1 MNKVQASFE
10 ATEAAFHV
18 QGYEKIDF
26 SLVYVNGAFD
36 IKNREIADSYAKFG
50 RCLTVIDANVYELY
64 GNQIKSYF
72 RHYDIELTVFPIIIT
87 EPAKTLA
94 SFEKIVD
101 AFSDFGL
108 VRKEPVLVV
117 GGGLITDVAGFACA
131 AYRRKSNYIRVPT
144 TLIGLIDAGVAI
156 KVAVNHRKLKNRL
169 GAYHAPLKVILDFSF
184 LKTLPTAQVRN
195 GMAEL
200 VKIAVVANSQ
210 VFELLYEYGE
220 ELLSTHFG
228 HVNGTAKLEEIA
240 HKVNYEAIKTML
252 ELETPNLHEIDLDRV
267 IAYGHTW
274 SPTLELAPHIP
285 LFHGHAV
292 NIDMAFSATIAQK
305 RGYITTKD
313 HERILLMMSRLG
325 LALDNP
331 LLDSELMWNAT
342 ESISLTRDG
351 LQRAAMPCPIGT
363 CFFVNDM
370 TREELDSAIADHKRI
385 CANYPRGGAGIDE
398 YVKINQPTLVGSA
411 INV

>member
-1 MNKVQASFE
+1 MNKVQASFK
-10 ATEAAFHV
+10 ATETLFHV
-18 QGYEKIDF
+18 EGYEKIDF

-36 IKNREIADSYAKFG
+36 IKNREIADSYEKFG

-64 GNQIKSYF
+64 GQQINSYF
-72 RHYDIELTVFPIIIT
+72 QHYEIKLTVFPIIIT
-87 EPAKTLA
+87 EPAKTLET
-94 SFEKIVD
+94 FEKIVD
-101 AFSDFGL
+101 AFSNFGL

-117 GGGLITDVAGFACA
+117 GGGLVTDVAGFACA

-184 LKTLPTAQVRN
+184 LKTLPISQVRN

-200 VKIAVVANSQ
+200 VKIAVVSNSQ

-220 ELLSTHFG
+220 QLLSTHFG
-228 HVNGTAKLEEIA
+228 HVNATAELKEIA

-252 ELETPNLHEIDLDRV
+252 KLETPNLHEIDLDRV

-274 SPTLELAPHIP
+274 SPTLELAPRVP
-285 LFHGHAV
+285 LYHGHAV
-292 NIDMAFSATIAQK
+292 NIDMALSATIAAK
-305 RGYITTKD
+305 RGYIFTGERD
-313 HERILLMMSRLG
+313 RILDLMSRIG
-325 LALDNP
+325 LSLDHP
-331 LLDSELMWNAT
+331 LLNSDLLWYAT

-351 LQRAAMPCPIGT
+351 KQRAAMPRPIGE
-363 CFFVNDM
+363 CFFVNDL
-370 TREELDSAIADHKRI
+370 TREELDAALVEHKKL
-385 CANYPRGGAGIDE
+385 CAQYPRKGEGVDAYIE
-398 YVKINQPTLVGSA
+398 TQEAKLLEV
-411 INV
+411 

>member
-1 MNKVQASFE
+1 MNNVQASFE
-10 ATEAAFHV
+10 ATETAFHV
-18 QGYEKIDF
+18 EGYEKIDF

-36 IKNREIADSYAKFG
+36 LKNREIADSYEKFG

-64 GNQIKSYF
+64 GQQIRSYF
-72 RHYDIELTVFPIIIT
+72 QHYDIQLTVFPIIIA

-94 SFEKIVD
+94 TFEKIVD
-101 AFSDFGL
+101 AFADFGL

-131 AYRRKSNYIRVPT
+131 AYRRKSNYIRIPT

-184 LKTLPTAQVRN
+184 LKTLPTDQVRN

-200 VKIAVVANSQ
+200 VKIAVVANSK

-228 HVNGTAKLEEIA
+228 HVNGTPKIKEIA
-240 HKVNYEAIKTML
+240 HKLNYEAIKTML

-274 SPTLELAPHIP
+274 SPTLELAPRVP
-285 LFHGHAV
+285 LYHGHAV
-292 NIDMAFSATIAQK
+292 NIDMALSATIAAQ
-305 RGYITTKD
+305 RGYIPTAERD
-313 HERILLMMSRLG
+313 RILDLMSRIG
-325 LALDNP
+325 LSLDHP
-331 LLDSELMWNAT
+331 LLDGDLLWYAT
-342 ESISLTRDG
+342 QSISLTRDG
-351 LQRAAMPCPIGT
+351 KQRAAMPRPIGE
-363 CFFVNDM
+363 CFFVNDL
-370 TREELDSAIADHKRI
+370 TREQLDAALAEHKRL
-385 CANYPRGGAGIDE
+385 CARYPRGGAGVDAYIE
-398 YVKINQPTLVGSA
+398 TQEAQLLGV
-411 INV
+411 

>member
-1 MNKVQASFE
+1 MNKVQASFK
-10 ATEAAFHV
+10 ATEAAFYV
-18 QGYEKIDF
+18 EGYEKIDF

-36 IKNREIADSYAKFG
+36 IKNREIADSYGKFG
-50 RCLTVIDANVYELY
+50 RCLTVIDANVNELY
-64 GNQIKSYF
+64 GEQIKSYF
-72 RHYDIELTVFPIIIT
+72 RHYDIDLTLFPIIIT
-87 EPAKTLA
+87 EPAKSLA
-94 SFEKIVD
+94 TFEKIVD

-131 AYRRKSNYIRVPT
+131 AYRRKSNYIRIPT

-184 LKTLPTAQVRN
+184 LKTLPTTQVRN

-200 VKIAVVANSQ
+200 VKIAVVANSE

-228 HVNGTAKLEEIA
+228 HVNGTPELKEIA

-274 SPTLELAPHIP
+274 SPTLELAPHVP
-285 LFHGHAV
+285 LFHGQAV

-305 RGYITTKD
+305 RGYITTQD
-313 HERILLMMSRLG
+313 HERILSMMSRLG
-325 LALDNP
+325 LALDHP
-331 LLDSELMWNAT
+331 MLDSELVWNAT

-351 LQRAAMPCPIGT
+351 LQRAAMPCPIGS

-385 CANYPRGGAGIDE
+385 CANYPRSGAGIDE
-398 YVKINQPTLVGSA
+398 YVKINESALVGSA

>member
-36 IKNREIADSYAKFG
+36 IQNKEIADSYAKFG
-50 RCLTVIDANVYELY
+50 RCLTVIDANVHELY
-64 GNQIKSYF
+64 GDQIKSYF

-94 SFEKIVD
+94 TFEKIID

-131 AYRRKSNYIRVPT
+131 SYRRKSNYIRIPT

-156 KVAVNHRKLKNRL
+156 KVAVNHRKEKNRL

-200 VKIAVVANSQ
+200 VKIAVVSNSE

-228 HVNGTAKLEEIA
+228 HVNATPEIKEIA

-252 ELETPNLHEIDLDRV
+252 ELETPNLHELDLDRV

-274 SPTLELAPHIP
+274 SPTLELAPQIP
-285 LFHGHAV
+285 LYHGHAV
-292 NIDMAFSATIAQK
+292 NIDMALSATIAAQ
-305 RGYITTKD
+305 RGYIPTGERD
-313 HERILLMMSRLG
+313 RILDLMSRIG
-325 LALDNP
+325 LSLDHP
-331 LLDSELMWNAT
+331 LLDGDLLWYAT
-342 ESISLTRDG
+342 QSISLTRDG
-351 LQRAAMPCPIGT
+351 KQRAAMPRPIGE
-363 CFFVNDM
+363 CFFVNDL
-370 TREELDSAIADHKRI
+370 TREELDAALAEHKRL
-385 CANYPRGGAGIDE
+385 CAKYPRGGKGVDAYIESQEAKLLG
-398 YVKINQPTLVGSA
+398 V
-411 INV
+411 